1 MRRLLS
7 MIMLALAAGTS
18 SPAVVA
24 LAAIHRPPGPAPQ
37 GFGVRLADVPGSA
50 ANNPRALRYI
60 VDYLPTG
67 AVIHRRILVLN
78 QEARTAHF
86 TVYADA
92 ARISNGSFTGDSGA
106 TRSELTGWISV
117 RYQTLTLRP
126 LASAMDMITIKVPS
140 GATRGE
146 HYGVIWVQQA
156 AHARAPSGLGVN
168 EVTRVGIRIYLAV
181 GQGGAPPTSFAITS
195 VTGHRSARG
204 WPSMVAHA
212 DNTGGRAVDLSGTA
226 RLSGGPGDTAAGPFT
241 EQRIITLAPGQSG
254 NVTFA
259 PPRSLPNG
267 PWRAKVTLV
276 SGLTTA
282 TATATVVFSMAGAS
296 QAGLSM
302 VSWLGIAFG
311 VLARRRRPDPGALR
325 SPAPRRASLTPPVR
339 ASLNHRRA
347 VGRAS

>member
-1 MRRLLS
+1 MRRLLRTV
-7 MIMLALAAGTS
+7 MLALAVGTF

-24 LAAIHRPPGPAPQ
+24 VAAIHRPTGPAPQ
-37 GFGVRLADVPGSA
+37 GFGVRLVDVPASA

-60 VDYLPTG
+60 IDYLPAGT
-67 AVIHRRILVLN
+67 VIHRRILVMN

-86 TVYADA
+86 IVYPDA

-117 RYQTLTLRP
+117 QYQTLTLRP
-126 LASAMDMITIKVPS
+126 HASSMNMITIKVPP

-156 AHARAPSGLGVN
+156 AHARTSTGLGVN

-204 WPSMVAHA
+204 WPSIVAHV

-226 RLSGGPGDTAAGPFT
+226 RLSGGPGDIDAGPLT
-241 EQRIITLAPGQSG
+241 EQRVITLAPGQSG

-259 PPRSLPNG
+259 PPRSLPDG
-267 PWRAKVTLV
+267 SWRAKVTLV

-282 TATATVVFSMAGAS
+282 TATATVVFS
-296 QAGLSM
+296 
-302 VSWLGIAFG
+302 SWL
-311 VLARRRRPDPGALR
+311 
-325 SPAPRRASLTPPVR
+325 PRQACP
-339 ASLNHRRA
+339 
-347 VGRAS
+347 

>member
-1 MRRLLS
+1 MRRLLRTV
-7 MIMLALAAGTS
+7 MLALAVGTL

-24 LAAIHRPPGPAPQ
+24 VAAIHRPTGPAPQ
-37 GFGVRLADVPGSA
+37 GFGVRLVDVPASA

-60 VDYLPTG
+60 IDYLPAGT
-67 AVIHRRILVLN
+67 VIHRRILVMN

-86 TVYADA
+86 IVYPDA
-92 ARISNGSFTGDSGA
+92 ARISNGSFTGDGGA

-117 RYQTLTLRP
+117 QYQTLTLRP
-126 LASAMDMITIKVPS
+126 HASSMNMITIKVPP

-156 AHARAPSGLGVN
+156 AHARTSTGLGVN
-168 EVTRVGIRIYLAV
+168 EVTRVGIRVYLAV

-204 WPSMVAHA
+204 WLSIVAHV

-226 RLSGGPGDTAAGPFT
+226 RLSGGPGDIDAGPLA
-241 EQRIITLAPGQSG
+241 EQGVITLAPGQSG

-259 PPRSLPNG
+259 PPRSLPDG
-267 PWRAKVTLV
+267 SWQAKVTLV

-282 TATATVVFSMAGAS
+282 AATATIVFSVAS
-296 QAGLSM
+296 QAGLSI
-302 VSWLGIAFG
+302 VSWFGIAFG
-311 VLARRRRPDPGALR
+311 VLALALAAALILAHSARQRRRA
-325 SPAPRRASLTPPVR
+325 PA
-339 ASLNHRRA
+339 
-347 VGRAS
+347 